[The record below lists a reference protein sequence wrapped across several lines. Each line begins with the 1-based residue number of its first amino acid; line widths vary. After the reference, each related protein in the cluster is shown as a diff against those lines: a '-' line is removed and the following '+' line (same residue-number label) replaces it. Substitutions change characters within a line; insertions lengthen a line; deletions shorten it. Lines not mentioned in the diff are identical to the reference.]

1 MPHVLRP
8 FSLVNSAIFVDDY
21 TTALSLPSYWVKLS
35 SIDTVSVLFDAEGVR
50 KSDCFII
57 ELVTDHVILLYRVTV
72 ILELILTGRWSETLH
87 LHLFQ
92 DLLIPFN

>member
-57 ELVTDHVILLYRVTV
+57 ELVANHVILLDRVAV
-72 ILELILTGRWSETLH
+72 ILELVLTGCWSETFH
-87 LHLFQ
+87 LHLFH
-92 DLLIPFN
+92 DLLISFN